1 VSDDDPH
8 KEFLLAALRV
18 ASARCKLMDNEI
30 TSIGCA
36 LRGDMIGPETAVKW
50 ITDANLLWL
59 VEPLPDSVGATVLPT
74 VSAEVPD
81 EQA

>member
-1 VSDDDPH
+1 MDDDPH

-36 LRGDMIGPETAVKW
+36 LRGDMIGPETAVQW
-50 ITDANLLWL
+50 VRDANLLWL
-59 VEPLPDSVGATVLPT
+59 IEPLPNAVGAATLPT
-74 VSAEVPD
+74 VRPEVPD
-81 EQA
+81 AS